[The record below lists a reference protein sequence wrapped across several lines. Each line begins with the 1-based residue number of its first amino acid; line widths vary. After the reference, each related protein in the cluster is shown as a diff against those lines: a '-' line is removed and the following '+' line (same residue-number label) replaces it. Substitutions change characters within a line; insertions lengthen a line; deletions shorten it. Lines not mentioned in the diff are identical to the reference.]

1 MKKSVLLS
9 VLVLT
14 ACGTI
19 FSGST
24 QQLTF
29 DSNVKNINIYAMV
42 RWFVQ
47 QRRVP

>member
-29 DSNVKNINIYAMV
+29 DSNEKNINIYANGKSS
-42 RWFVQ
+42 WL
-47 QRRVP
+47 